1 MCKFFFFIYSIGV
14 LETPRAV
21 NPALLLQ
28 KSSQR
33 AVLQVHDT
41 QVAILSPR
49 NDQSCV
55 AVSGEIRKVHDSLG
69 FIKLG
74 LQVAQPYFFN
84 LKTVSWGLLG
94 PQATWT
100 DLFAGNYYTLP
111 YPYCKVSGVN
121 LDTRGA

>member
-1 MCKFFFFIYSIGV
+1 MTFWYSIGV

-28 KSSQR
+28 ESSQR

-55 AVSGEIRKVHDSLG
+55 AVPIGIRNIHDSLG

-74 LQVAQPYFFN
+74 LQDAQPYFFN

-100 DLFAGNYYTLP
+100 ADIFVIGWIYLPVIMIPYLTLIAG
-111 YPYCKVSGVN
+111 
-121 LDTRGA
+121 